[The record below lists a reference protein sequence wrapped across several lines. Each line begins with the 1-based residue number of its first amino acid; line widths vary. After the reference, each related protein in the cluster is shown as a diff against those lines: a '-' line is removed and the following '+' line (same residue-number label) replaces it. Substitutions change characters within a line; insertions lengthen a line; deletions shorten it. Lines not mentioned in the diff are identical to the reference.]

1 MKSTRAKAILTRA
14 RKRYADGGALGK
26 ADLGDFRQNDPIR
39 EMYRAVMDQY
49 FPGDARANPRSAN
62 VTTATRTPAPP
73 PEGDLPPIWR
83 TTMQGGATA
92 RATPSN
98 AAAKGDLGAPATDT
112 QPGIW
117 EGVRASARP
126 PTAVEDPYWAGM
138 NPVDR
143 HRLLTE
149 IRNNQKVS
157 PEQMAANGRQNTED
171 LLSITPVI
179 GNIMAAENAARS
191 GTNAALDIGE
201 GKYKSAAINSA
212 LALLSGFGAVTGLP
226 TGKTV
231 GAVAKDAGRTAG
243 VFVPGADS
251 PKAVIA
257 EMLNKQRPQMFTQ
270 NGGKNAVIHDTTGLL
285 YGAEGALKREIP
297 DRGMNMTGRPIFKA
311 GDEAPLKDVVNHPE
325 LFNAVPKIG
334 EILVKFETPPAG
346 TMRAPIARSNAE
358 GAIEMSAGQ
367 RDMWVKRQLAKL
379 MNYQIA
385 KDSNFAAPVRHG
397 VGENLDHMDATIKA
411 VQSGIRDG
419 SLPPGTA
426 LSYLERLQQNRA
438 DVSSAIVAAKTNPE
452 KSQWLKE
459 QGFTK
464 GEILSPRDLREALG
478 KSLNSR
484 VAGNVEASVVR
495 KRFDVPKGYPFAG
508 ERPFSEQ
515 IVLPNSLEPDKLG
528 EFIRNFASAP
538 KFANGGKVAGTLQ
551 RARQQLASGGLIG
564 HTPGRADK
572 LPVKAAEGSY
582 VIPADVVAALGE
594 GNSMAGH
601 KVLFGR
607 FPGALGKG
615 VKKPAKPHLA
625 TGGRTPSVDIIVSDG
640 EFIVTPEDVAALGG
654 GDIGYGH
661 DVLDAFVT
669 NTRKQNIQTLSTLPG
684 PKT

>member
-1 MKSTRAKAILTRA
+1 MKSTRAKAVLTRA

-49 FPGDARANPRSAN
+49 FPGDARADPRSAN

-117 EGVRASARP
+117 EGVRASVRP
-126 PTAVEDPYWAGM
+126 PAAIEDPDWAGM

-157 PEQMAANGRQNTED
+157 PEQMAANGRQNIED

-226 TGKTV
+226 TGKAA
-231 GAVAKDAGRTAG
+231 GAVAKDAGRTAA
-243 VFVPGADS
+243 VFVPAGESKAAELARKLRNQGETNDS
-251 PKAVIA
+251 VFRKS
-257 EMLNKQRPQMFTQ
+257 
-270 NGGKNAVIHDTTGLL
+270 GLFF
-285 YGAEGALKREIP
+285 GPEGQLRREITDFP
-297 DRGMNMTGRPIFKA
+297 MEANTAGM
-311 GDEAPLKDVVNHPE
+311 
-325 LFNAVPKIG
+325 KIG
-334 EILVKFETPPAG
+334 ETVPLGSILKHDALFKEFPELRDHPVVLRGRTQHTDGPMSHTDPKTGKFMLELGPDDAN
-346 TMRAPIARSNAE
+346 AR
-358 GAIEMSAGQ
+358 
-367 RDMWVKRQLAKL
+367 RDLAKML
-379 MNYQIA
+379 QYKIA
-385 KDSNFAAPVRHG
+385 DMHGFPRSMRHG
-397 VGENLDHMDATIKA
+397 FQQQQDDMNTAIGQA
-411 VQSGIRDG
+411 
-419 SLPPGTA
+419 A
-426 LSYLERLQQNRA
+426 LSGSPHAQAYAHSVMQTKDFALE
-438 DVSSAIVAAKTNPE
+438 AAKNKNERTATSMLTNR
-452 KSQWLKE
+452 S
-459 QGFTK
+459 
-464 GEILSPRDLREALG
+464 
-478 KSLNSR
+478 
-484 VAGNVEASVVR
+484 AGNVDSRHVR
-495 KRFDVPKGYPFAG
+495 GRVDVPDVSDKFPYAR
-508 ERPFSEQ
+508 RPSYLNASPKQAPGAFEHLMP
-515 IVLPNSLEPDKLG
+515 LPAMHATNDDIKTMLENWIKYGSGKP
-528 EFIRNFASAP
+528 R
-538 KFANGGKVAGTLQ
+538 FANGGKVAGTLQ

-564 HTPGRADK
+564 HTPGRSDK

-625 TGGRTPSVDIIVSDG
+625 TGGRTPGVYIIVSDG